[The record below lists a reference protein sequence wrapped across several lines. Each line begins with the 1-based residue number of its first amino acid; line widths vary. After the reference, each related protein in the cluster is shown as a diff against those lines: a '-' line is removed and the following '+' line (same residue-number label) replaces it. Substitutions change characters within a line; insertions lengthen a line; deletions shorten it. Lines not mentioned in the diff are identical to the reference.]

1 MIQVRGYKVFL
12 LRQGE
17 EGLEKKNQARIFK
30 KLLKHGDIG

>member
-17 EGLEKKNQARIFK
+17 EGLEKKK
-30 KLLKHGDIG
+30 ESGKDI